1 VIANGDLVTAENKGK
16 VFVYAPHLTAPVSA
30 ERSDVDEKFIFVNG
44 YDIVSEYQREDWPR
58 ISTLFD
64 YLTITI
70 FDFENADLKAS
81 TISTLRAVA
90 SDFPAFALTYGDT
103 KTWGSAASNMGAT
116 GTKYPTVISVSTPRA
131 TSATLKQI
139 VWNEE
144 VDFSEASLRSW
155 FSSILDGSA
164 VPFKKSEALPES
176 NDGPVKILVHKNFD
190 ESVANHNI
198 FVEFYVCLSSLF
210 PSLSSLSS
218 SLSPSPISKH
228 DDFAVNRV
236 MSMTTCTRPVLK
248 LPLILPSSSNTRP
261 LKEE

>member
-1 VIANGDLVTAENKGK
+1 MTAENKGK
-16 VFVYAPHLTAPVSA
+16 VFVYAPHLTAPAST
-30 ERSDVDEKFIFVNG
+30 ERSALDEKFIFVNG
-44 YDIVSEYQREDWPR
+44 YDIVTEYQREDWPR

-81 TISTLRAVA
+81 TIATLRAVA
-90 SDFPAFALTYGDT
+90 SDFPSFALTFGDT

-116 GTKYPTVISVSTPRA
+116 GTKYPTVISVATPRA
-131 TSATLKQI
+131 TSAVLKQL

-144 VDFSEASLRSW
+144 VDFSEASLRAW

-190 ESVANHNI
+190 ESVVNHNV
-198 FVEFYVCLSSLF
+198 FVEFYVCFFLSF
-210 PSLSSLSS
+210 PFLSFRFLSFLPSFS
-218 SLSPSPISKH
+218 SEY

-248 LPLILPSSSNTRP
+248 LSFLLSPSFSFLLSTI
-261 LKEE
+261 